1 MSHSNPYRTMMEYLD
16 NLVKSRFIEMFG
28 PIDLSAQL
36 ESWVKIGDLG
46 KILTGS
52 TPKTNVDEY
61 WDGDIKWIAPA
72 ELTKDSFFVY
82 DTERKITEAGRDSC
96 SLNMLTPGTVL
107 LSSRAPIGKVA
118 IVGSEMYC
126 NQGFKNIECGP
137 DLNNIFLYTILKNNS
152 NFLNSLGRGATFKEI
167 SAKIVENIIIP
178 APVIEQQNQF
188 AEFVQQVD
196 KSKAIVQKCIDKY
209 DQLVKSRFIEMFG
222 DPYVSPKF
230 ESVPFLECMIF
241 NPVKSEIK
249 NMNDS
254 TEVSF
259 VPMEFVGTDGSIN
272 TESVKTLG
280 EVRKGYTY
288 FREGDVVFAKITP
301 CFENGKVAI
310 AEGCKNGIGF
320 GTTEFH
326 VVRPIK
332 GISNNIWLKYLLK
345 SDSLRHL
352 ASSNMSG
359 TAGQKR
365 VQLPFFEKIK
375 IGLPPIDLQEQF
387 AIFVQQVDKSKFKSE
402 E

>member
-28 PIDLSAQL
+28 NDKHPM
-36 ESWVKIGDLG
+36 KRIGDLLIQKTETTYVNNPESEMFVTLSSHGKGAKQRIIKDG
-46 KILTGS
+46 KIPVKFTAYRIKAGQFIYSRIDARNGAFAIVPDNLNDAVVS
-52 TPKTNVDEY
+52 KDFPVFDINQELIVPEY
-61 WDGDIKWIAPA
+61 FINAVLQDIFVAQIQ
-72 ELTKDSFFVY
+72 KDSF
-82 DTERKITEAGRDSC
+82 
-96 SLNMLTPGTVL
+96 
-107 LSSRAPIGKVA
+107 
-118 IVGSEMYC
+118 
-126 NQGFKNIECGP
+126 
-137 DLNNIFLYTILKNNS
+137 
-152 NFLNSLGRGATFKEI
+152 GATNRQRVKEEFF
-167 SAKIVENIIIP
+167 SNYVIP
-178 APVIEQQNQF
+178 YPPLEEQIAFVTLVRHIEKM
-188 AEFVQQVD
+188 
-196 KSKAIVQKCIDKY
+196 KSITQECIDKY